1 MELSKISEKNV
12 LLPFSSQAA
21 QQQQQQQQQKK
32 KKKKKNISEVF
43 ATACIKSRTVSQ
55 CHQYCSVVMLV
66 ISGSAT
72 GVSRSFSTCI
82 TARDSFHDATKL

>member
-1 MELSKISEKNV
+1 MELSKISEKKV

-21 QQQQQQQQQKK
+21 QHKK
-32 KKKKKNISEVF
+32 KKQANISKVF
-43 ATACIKSRTVSQ
+43 ATTCIKSWTVSQ